1 MRKRQ
6 WKKIL
11 SVVLTLAMVFSM
23 NITAFAD
30 EVTDPVP
37 AVEEPAAEEPVAE
50 APVESNEETP
60 KEETKEEEPAAPAEE
75 PAAEEPAP
83 VEPAEEAAPEKG
95 EEAAGSAIGG
105 LVGGWT
111 TDIDETKATSENDLL
126 TITDDPSGG
135 AITGTAA
142 TATMRVKATG
152 AGEGKSVALTDCV
165 AVADD
170 VVTEGPLTL
179 VAGKTY
185 TLYKY
190 TTTSGTAG
198 DEVITFEEANAAGKI
213 TVSADYVAYLA
224 SNGSK
229 VASGELE
236 KSTAYYF
243 QKGYEI
249 VQKSTNN
256 WYSEDLPGVAKLSV
270 NEAGVKID
278 HVGNAGTKF
287 YLSKES
293 TSPNRATEAT
303 GDLDGSGDLAG
314 YYPED
319 GDGDYYAWVRK
330 AGDGSATFDSDWV
343 PTTPKKV
350 TVNVG
355 SIAGTVSGMTF
366 TPEAKSTW
374 SKGEPGAGGIY
385 TVKILTGTV
394 TMAPS
399 GVLGDVKSLSVDVAE
414 GATLIADSAINGAV
428 HVSLQGKGTVIFKAP
443 SSYEGVAADVQLSGN
458 TANKALVAKTTAANG
473 DVDYYIVEKDVD
485 AAAKAKAGALAIVST
500 TATNTT
506 NTAIDF
512 DGEEIAANFVLSEN
526 KKVWNEVTAYA
537 SHKLKVSDSAIPG
550 VSVKFNS
557 GKLLIGDAATPSTYT
572 FVVVPGRAANEY
584 PAGLVDGQ
592 QTATGVNVNRGTS
605 KQRQLN
611 GSYEFII
618 SANRAVSQKDSL
630 GWTWQTTGYDNIN
643 TLANGGALESDKTYY
658 LYARRKPDV
667 NSDGL
672 FRSELKPVGS
682 FSILKATSISINKAA
697 GRAVSPNYIGDATT
711 LDDDKELAFYKSQN
725 TNALNAS
732 FFSWTFNYPSAKEV
746 PGIHVTEN
754 TEDYTAGNELNAY
767 KDDRLAVV
775 DGDGF
780 RIGTLTLEA
789 YPAFTPGTNSFDWG
803 SPETSL
809 GSLTPGEYAVKA
821 SFATAGS
828 AGAKY
833 GNMNFPASNW
843 ISFNVIPAP
852 VKVEP
857 VVVTPQM
864 SGNVATPTKKVTN
877 QITGADATL
886 TGTEIMLAD
895 GKEVADWNALA
906 AGSYK
911 ITVSQGSL
919 VDGNYYADKTKSD
932 YSTEQTLTIVDKG
945 GLGVVAEFKDDAE
958 PVYYGTTVAHVKNQ
972 IEGYFTLGG
981 TKTGDKQAADN
992 DRLFLYKTTSDN
1004 LAAATALTDETIKTI
1019 SANETIYAYYFDDTY
1034 HGQKVSSNALPITIA
1049 KRPVKLTYT
1058 GEALA
1063 TVRGE
1068 SLLDHVSTNLVKG
1081 TAVGTD
1087 YNITAAPFAN
1097 DIKGTDLLG
1106 STYSIDVPLDTSM
1119 ISKFSAATKKAYI
1132 NIDDS
1137 SLSTNFARNYTL
1149 SDRQVEYKVIGRY
1162 YIKYVLEYGGKKYV
1176 SSNVVEEKDLVTI
1189 AGNKKIALKPSTY
1202 KSVSWGN
1209 ADGKDAGVLGKDNK
1223 ITQWKAQRVKE
1234 GDKKF
1239 TNATQFN
1246 FDDTSNVDPG
1256 DYIVYAIVTA
1266 VATKRGDNSSV
1277 MVESITPVE
1286 YDGASHVVEDE
1297 GYKGNKENNLDL
1309 VLYDQLEII
1318 DVDGND
1324 GYMTDSTNPYYNEW
1338 QKIAAKV
1345 DGVILD
1351 KNSGSKEVDIYRHN
1365 LEYKKDYT
1373 VSYKNNKNA
1382 SVAYDPTV
1390 SGDSSESGK
1399 NGADATFKQ
1408 LFPENK
1414 RPQIIVKGKGDYAK
1428 MKVTVLFDILPT
1440 DVDNTNWDAVPD
1452 FFAPNKTLKV
1462 TPKPYE
1468 NIYSNYEKWKK
1479 GDEKGWKKYTLKEGK
1494 FNSKKAAY
1502 TKDFVKEIY
1511 KLTLS
1516 SDGVSVVKKDLVTNF
1531 KKIPAGDYQ
1540 VVIKGVNN
1548 YMGTYTKTIH
1558 VATTYLLSKQTFKW
1572 TKSKKWNKTP
1582 YTVAD
1587 FKVTVKDKK
1596 TKKPIEILSRTDA
1609 IANEKPGIYVQG
1621 ILKKTG
1627 KEYKYVSDLY
1637 NEDFDAAIAAGGLDK
1652 FKFKDAGIY
1661 RIVFEA
1667 NGKLQDTN
1675 QIMGKHYIQIE
1686 VKGTKVKAS
1695 DFKINN
1701 GKKLVYTGK
1710 PTAITVSIKNKKL
1723 KPDEVS
1729 KIPLGNTAKKVNVA
1743 EGDNEQAAIDAY
1755 KDKFRYDNCDSGY
1768 QTRDRDNYTDDG
1780 ATYNADLVRSNV
1792 YSVGYVPANTEL
1804 DKTYHV
1810 FIRPSGQF
1818 WADDTRGEIKLSY
1831 KYDVINLKNASKKD
1845 SAVKFIAN
1853 DVQANIGGTTADLYM
1868 AVSGN
1873 AFEDPLATVSKDGFV
1888 YHPITKVDG
1897 KKDKIEIRSNYFDYD
1912 LNRIVYKFNVT
1923 YKNNKKTGSAKAIVT
1938 PADKNTKA
1946 YFKKSFTVPFNIVDR
1961 KVEEIAIYDA
1971 DAMVPDA
1978 VVADIT
1984 DAVEPKGNKSA
1995 KPVVTLYQVDETG
2008 EKVTKLKNKV
2018 DYTWAIGKTVSGEG
2032 IHIDVTAPSKGS
2044 FTFVDSKDHKT
2055 VVNKLD
2061 AGFFNVYGAKSKI
2074 KATLSDAGY
2083 DISKKGYTYTG
2094 SSITPTITSITY
2106 GGVTYPFPAGI
2117 STSSN
2122 FVVKYKNNIKVGTAT
2137 ATITMKK
2144 NADPAV
2150 SANQAYPYGGSVT
2163 VKFKIV
2169 PQSNQNLILNK

>member
-11 SVVLTLAMVFSM
+11 SVVLALAMVFSM
-23 NITAFAD
+23 NVSAFAD
-30 EVTDPVP
+30 EVADPV

-50 APVESNEETP
+50 APVDSNEETP
-60 KEETKEEEPAAPAEE
+60 EETKEEEPAAPAEE
-75 PAAEEPAP
+75 PAAEESAP
-83 VEPAEEAAPEKG
+83 VEG
-95 EEAAGSAIGG
+95 EEAA
-105 LVGGWT
+105 
-111 TDIDETKATSENDLL
+111 E
-126 TITDDPSGG
+126 
-135 AITGTAA
+135 AITGSLPEGWAA
-142 TATMRVKATG
+142 DSSAAGTYAEGVLTLSGDTTITATDPAVTLRVVADGDG
-152 AGEGKSVALTDCV
+152 AGDTLILTGCAAIVDNK
-165 AVADD
+165 
-170 VVTEGPLTL
+170 VVTGSL
-179 VAGKTY
+179 VMESDITY

-190 TTTSGTAG
+190 VTAG
-198 DEVITFEEANAAGKI
+198 ALADVISYEASNAAGKI
-213 TVSADYVAYLA
+213 VKNDGLSVYKASDGSAFSGDLVAGDDYYFVKGVVVSNNTAPNWTKVTAPTAANDSLDADPAGINITGDNGGEYYVAK
-224 SNGSK
+224 S
-229 VASGELE
+229 
-236 KSTAYYF
+236 STAPTRETE
-243 QKGYEI
+243 K
-249 VQKSTNN
+249 T
-256 WYSEDLPGVAKLSV
+256 
-270 NEAGVKID
+270 
-278 HVGNAGTKF
+278 GN
-287 YLSKES
+287 
-293 TSPNRATEAT
+293 
-303 GDLDGSGDLAG
+303 LDGSGVATYLPTEG
-314 YYPED
+314 S
-319 GDGDYYAWVRK
+319 GDYYAWIRNPGT
-330 AGDGSATFDSDWV
+330 ADTSFDSDWV
-343 PTTPKKV
+343 ATKPAKV
-350 TVNVG
+350 TVNVENM
-355 SIAGTVSGMTF
+355 IGTVSGMTF
-366 TPEAKSTW
+366 EPVGDATW
-374 SKGEPGAGGIY
+374 SKGASDNSGIY
-385 TVKILTGTV
+385 TVNILSGNVFMYPETSLPSVKSISVNIVKDAVLVVGGGVDGAAPVTLTGTG
-394 TMAPS
+394 TA
-399 GVLGDVKSLSVDVAE
+399 LF
-414 GATLIADSAINGAV
+414 SA
-428 HVSLQGKGTVIFKAP
+428 K
-443 SSYEGVAADVQLSGN
+443 SSYEGIATGVTISSNVA
-458 TANKALVAKTTAANG
+458 TAAQALVAKNTNG
-473 DVDYYIVEKDVD
+473 ENIKYTIVEEGTDPAAATIGGKLEIVAVD
-485 AAAKAKAGALAIVST
+485 AANVTST
-500 TATNTT
+500 KLSLTDETLEAPFTLSSN
-506 NTAIDF
+506 
-512 DGEEIAANFVLSEN
+512 GKEFVET
-526 KKVWNEVTAYA
+526 VDA
-537 SHKLKVSDSAIPG
+537 SDKLTVSDSAIDG
-550 VSVKFNS
+550 ISVKFGS
-557 GKLLIGDAATPSTYT
+557 GKVLIGNLATPSTYT
-572 FVVVPGRAANEY
+572 YAVIPERAANEY

-611 GSYEFII
+611 ASYEFII
-618 SANRAVSQKDSL
+618 STNGAVSQKDSL
-630 GWTWQTTGYDNIN
+630 GWTWQDTGYDNIY

-658 LYARRKPDV
+658 LYARRKPNVDY
-667 NSDGL
+667 DGL

-711 LDDDKELAFYKSQN
+711 LDYDKELAFYKSQN

-754 TEDYTAGNELNAY
+754 IGDHYDDELADYT
-767 KDDRLAVV
+767 DDVLAVV

-780 RIGTLTLEA
+780 RIGTLTLKA
-789 YPAFTPGTNSFDWG
+789 YPAIAPGTNSFDW
-803 SPETSL
+803 SSAETSL

-833 GNMNFPASNW
+833 GAMASPADNW
-843 ISFNVIPAP
+843 VSFNVIPAP

-864 SGNVATPTKKVTN
+864 SGNVAAPTKKVTS
-877 QITGADATL
+877 QITGATATL
-886 TGTEIMLAD
+886 GGTEIILAD

-919 VDGNYYADKTKSD
+919 VDGNYYADKNKSD

-945 GLGVVAEFKDDAE
+945 GLGVVAELKEDAD

-972 IEGYFTLGG
+972 IKGYFTLGG
-981 TKTGDKQAADN
+981 TKTGDEQPADY

-1034 HGQKVSSNALPITIA
+1034 KGQKVSSNALPIKIA
-1049 KRPVKLTYT
+1049 KRPVKLSYT
-1058 GEALA
+1058 GEALK

-1068 SLLDHVSTNLVKG
+1068 DLLTKVSTNLIKG
-1081 TAVGTD
+1081 TAVGAD
-1087 YNITAAPFAN
+1087 YSITAAPFAN

-1106 STYSIDVPLDTSM
+1106 STYSVDVPLDTSM

-1189 AGNKKIALKPSTY
+1189 AGKKKIALKPSTY

-1223 ITQWKAQRVKE
+1223 ITQWNAQRVKE
-1234 GDKKF
+1234 GDTKF
-1239 TNATQFN
+1239 TNETQFD

-1297 GYKGNKENNLDL
+1297 GYKGNKENDLDL

-1324 GYMTDSTNPYYNEW
+1324 GYKFDPKNPYYNEW
-1338 QKIAAKV
+1338 QKISAKV

-1351 KNSGSKEVDIYRHN
+1351 KNSGSKEVDIYRHD

-1440 DVDNTNWDAVPD
+1440 DVDEDNWDAVPE

-1468 NIYSNYEKWKK
+1468 YIYSNYEKAKK
-1479 GDEKGWKKYTLKEGK
+1479 GDEKGVKKYTLKEGK

-1531 KKIPAGDYQ
+1531 KRIPAGDYQ

-1548 YMGTYTKTIH
+1548 YMGTYEKQIH

-1596 TKKPIEILSRTDA
+1596 TKKPIEILSLTDA

-1637 NEDFDAAIAAGGLDK
+1637 NEDFMAAIAAGGLEN

-1675 QIMGKHYIQIE
+1675 QIMGTHYIQIE

-1743 EGDNEQAAIDAY
+1743 EGGNEQAAIDAY
-1755 KDKFRYDNCDSGY
+1755 KDKFRYNNCGSGY
-1768 QTRDRDNYTDDG
+1768 QTRDCDNYTDDG

-1818 WADDTRGEIKLSY
+1818 WADDTRGEVKLSY
-1831 KYDVINLKNASKKD
+1831 KYDVINLKNADKKD

-1897 KKDKIEIRSNYFDYD
+1897 KKDKIEILSNYTDYD
-1912 LNRIVYKFNVT
+1912 GNQIVYKFNVT
-1923 YKNNKKTGSAKAIVT
+1923 YKNNKKTGSAKAVVT

-2169 PQSNQNLILNK
+2169 PQSNQNLILNE